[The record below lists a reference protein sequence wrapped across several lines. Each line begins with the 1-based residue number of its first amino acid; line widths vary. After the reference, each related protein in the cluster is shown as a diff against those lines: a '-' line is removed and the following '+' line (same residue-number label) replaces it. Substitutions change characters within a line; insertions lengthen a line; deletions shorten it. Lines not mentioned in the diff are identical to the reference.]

1 MADGPR
7 GSLKDSRSYDRPF
20 SWTGFYVGGSIGAG
34 QLESDH
40 LVSLDGLGFLNPP
53 NASVR
58 DTNFLGGV
66 VLGYDWPVGNF
77 VYGVAVDLSAG
88 NLQGLTIQ
96 EGDDGFETRIKSFGT
111 ARLKLGYSMGRALA
125 YVTGGLAFGRVDAT
139 VGDLDFNPGP
149 FFSPDLH
156 ATGSR
161 THFGW
166 TVSGGM
172 DFAVTNNLIVGIEYL
187 FVDLGTKTYDVIDT
201 TGSNTIFDV
210 DAQMH
215 VGRANI
221 KWKF

>member
-1 MADGPR
+1 MGRTMSLKRTRSGIATGACLVLAATAAMAEEPR

-66 VLGYDWPVGNF
+66 VLGYDWQVGNF

-111 ARLKLGYSMGRALA
+111 ARLNRAP
-125 YVTGGLAFGRVDAT
+125 LAFCSST
-139 VGDLDFNPGP
+139 
-149 FFSPDLH
+149 
-156 ATGSR
+156 
-161 THFGW
+161 
-166 TVSGGM
+166 
-172 DFAVTNNLIVGIEYL
+172 
-187 FVDLGTKTYDVIDT
+187 
-201 TGSNTIFDV
+201 
-210 DAQMH
+210 
-215 VGRANI
+215 
-221 KWKF
+221 